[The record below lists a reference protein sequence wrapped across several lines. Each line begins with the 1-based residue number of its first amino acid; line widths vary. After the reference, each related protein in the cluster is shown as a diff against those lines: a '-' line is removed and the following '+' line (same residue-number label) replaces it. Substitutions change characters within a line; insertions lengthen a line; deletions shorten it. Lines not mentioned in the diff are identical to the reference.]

1 MVPWKGKE
9 GVGTEDCRKQRE
21 LSKSKDTLSQ
31 IPRMN
36 GYENALEVKKA
47 YKVAKRELDKIRKQ
61 QSAWDQEMKPSEKRY
76 LVIRENRPEQIKER
90 SIHERLEEKKREAAH
105 QQRKERKRNYNR
117 DCL

>member
-1 MVPWKGKE
+1 MKNLNLFYPVAGFA
-9 GVGTEDCRKQRE
+9 
-21 LSKSKDTLSQ
+21 
-31 IPRMN
+31 
-36 GYENALEVKKA
+36 ALGSMMSSCGQQKAEVKKA

-76 LVIRENRPEQIKER
+76 LVIRANRPEQIKER